1 MKGDVMGIVVRDI
14 ADRLD
19 QDPLLLLERFHG
31 HLGPYVVLGYRMGR
45 FARQALSASPFELK
59 AEVLT
64 GNTRP
69 LSCMADGIQV
79 GSGCT
84 LGKGNIAIRPDKKAE
99 VLFTTR
105 DGRSLRL
112 RARPSLI
119 RRISSEVNENNIIDF
134 AERLASQPDENLF
147 EVVDA

>member
-1 MKGDVMGIVVRDI
+1 
-14 ADRLD
+14 
-19 QDPLLLLERFHG
+19 
-31 HLGPYVVLGYRMGR
+31 
-45 FARQALSASPFELK
+45 
-59 AEVLT
+59 
-64 GNTRP
+64 
-69 LSCMADGIQV
+69 MADGIQV

-84 LGKGNIAIRPDKKAE
+84 LGKGNITIRPDRKAE
-99 VLFTTR
+99 VLFITR

-134 AERLASQPDENLF
+134 AERLASQPDERLF

>member
-1 MKGDVMGIVVRDI
+1 MGIVVRDV

-45 FARQALSASPFELK
+45 FARQALSVSPFELK

-69 LSCMADGIQV
+69 LSCLADGIQV

-134 AERLASQPDENLF
+134 AERLASRPDESLF

>member
-1 MKGDVMGIVVRDI
+1 VKGGAMGIVVRDV
-14 ADRLD
+14 ANRLD
-19 QDPLLLLERFHG
+19 QEPLLLLERFHG

-45 FARQALSASPFELK
+45 FAREVLSVSPFELK

-69 LSCMADGIQV
+69 LSCLADGIQV

-84 LGKGNIAIRPDKKAE
+84 LGKGNISIQSDNKAE
-99 VLFTTR
+99 VLFTTG

-112 RARPSLI
+112 RARSSLI
-119 RRISSEVNENNIIDF
+119 RRIRSEVNESNIIDF
-134 AERLASQPDENLF
+134 SERLASQPDENLF